1 MSTVLDRILKN
12 STNKLAAKLS
22 ESSLFEAAETIQ
34 TKVPMVNVLF
44 SGRMDGGIANGISV
58 FAAGSRM
65 FKSSFLLL
73 CIRAFQDKYPD
84 GATIFADSEF
94 GATLALFDSF
104 GVDTSK
110 VAHIPVK
117 TIEELKFEL
126 VRQLD
131 TFEEGTNLLIV
142 VDSLGNLASDKEVD
156 DAVEGKSVADM
167 TRAKSLKSLFRIITP
182 HLKIKNIP
190 MIVAGHVY
198 QEQSTH
204 PREIMSGGRGMEY
217 ASDSIFFISRRQ
229 NKNEKTKTI
238 EGWDFV
244 VKVQKS
250 RFVKEGSSV
259 VVEATYEDGINNF
272 SGLLDIA
279 VESGH
284 VDNSSQGWYV
294 KKGEDKKYRKDN
306 TNTTAF
312 WASILQD
319 ETFQEYVTDK
329 YLLKP
334 GSLLR
339 ELDEFTDSEPEAQ
352 DEPTSDASSNV
363 ESFDDL
369 KPKKKRAK

>member
-1 MSTVLDRILKN
+1 MTTAIDRILKN
-12 STNKLAAKLS
+12 STNKLTSKLS
-22 ESSLFEAAETIQ
+22 SSSLFEDVPRIQ

-44 SGRMDGGIANGISV
+44 SGKMDGGIGSGVSV
-58 FAAGSRM
+58 FAAPSRM
-65 FKSSFLLL
+65 FKTSFLLL

-104 GVDTSK
+104 GINTAT

-117 TIEELKFEL
+117 TIEELKFEMM
-126 VRQLD
+126 RQLD
-131 TFEEGTNLLIV
+131 KFEDDTKLLIV
-142 VDSLGNLASDKEVD
+142 VDSLGNLASTKEVD
-156 DAVEGKSVADM
+156 DALEEKSVADM
-167 TRAKSLKSLFRIITP
+167 TRAKSLKSLFRMVTP
-182 HLKIKNIP
+182 HLKIHNIP

-229 NKNEKTKTI
+229 NKNDTTKEI

-259 VVEATYEDGINNF
+259 VIEATYEDGINNF
-272 SGLLDIA
+272 SGLLEVAI
-279 VESGH
+279 ESGH

-294 KKGEDKKYRKDN
+294 KKGEEKKYRKDD
-306 TNTTAF
+306 TNTLSF
-312 WASILQD
+312 WESILAD
-319 ETFQEYVTDK
+319 ETFQAFVTNK

-334 GSLLR
+334 GSLLH
-339 ELDEFTDSEPEAQ
+339 ELQDTEETIETVEETAETFTD
-352 DEPTSDASSNV
+352 V
-363 ESFDDL
+363 
-369 KPKKKRAK
+369 KKKAKRGK

>member
-1 MSTVLDRILKN
+1 MNTTLDRILKN
-12 STNKLAAKLS
+12 STNKLASKLS
-22 ESSLFEAAETIQ
+22 TSEFFEEAPSIQ
-34 TKVPMVNVLF
+34 TRVPMVNVLF
-44 SGRMDGGIANGISV
+44 SGKMDGGIANGVSV
-58 FAAGSRM
+58 FAAPSRM

-104 GVDTSK
+104 GVDTAK

-126 VRQLD
+126 VRQLN

-142 VDSLGNLASDKEVD
+142 VDSLGNLASDKEVA
-156 DAVEGKSVADM
+156 DAEEEKSVADM

-217 ASDSIFFISRRQ
+217 SSDSIFFISRRQ
-229 NKNEKTKTI
+229 NKNDKTKEI

-294 KKGEDKKYRKDN
+294 KKGEDKKHRKDD

-319 ETFQEYVTDK
+319 ETFQEYV
-329 YLLKP
+329 
-334 GSLLR
+334 
-339 ELDEFTDSEPEAQ
+339 
-352 DEPTSDASSNV
+352 
-363 ESFDDL
+363 
-369 KPKKKRAK
+369 